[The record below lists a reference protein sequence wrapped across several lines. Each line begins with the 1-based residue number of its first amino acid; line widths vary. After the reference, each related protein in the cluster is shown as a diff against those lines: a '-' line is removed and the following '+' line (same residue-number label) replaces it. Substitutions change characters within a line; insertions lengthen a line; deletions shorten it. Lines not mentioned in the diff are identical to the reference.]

1 MKLRGT
7 SFVEQCRPLRCRG
20 REIAVGGWLSLP
32 LLQHLRTSSPTA
44 GVLIA
49 VGLLAATSPAR
60 AQRGPA
66 ATSPHLSPEIL
77 SLACSP
83 SAALEPPPTPLR
95 ITGGQDSFVRRIYGP
110 GDLVTMNAG
119 MKNGIE
125 VGQEYF
131 VRRMQV
137 DKRAPISAASPA
149 TIRTTGWI
157 KVWAIEEEMSLATI
171 THACDTIEIGDYLEP
186 FALPVVPTVSTDRPK
201 PERDNYG
208 KVLVGTDRRTSFG
221 KGDYLVIDRGSDFG
235 IELGSQFV
243 FYRDKKQAENFL
255 YHIGEGIATE
265 VKSDMTTV
273 HVTLSL
279 DAIESGDYVA
289 LRREPKKD

>member
-1 MKLRGT
+1 MNR
-7 SFVEQCRPLRCRG
+7 R
-20 REIAVGGWLSLP
+20 
-32 LLQHLRTSSPTA
+32 SSA

-66 ATSPHLSPEIL
+66 ATSPQLSPEIL

-83 SAALEPPPTPLR
+83 SAMLEVPPTPLR
-95 ITGGQDSFVRRIYGP
+95 ITGGQDAYVRRSHAP
-110 GDLVTMNAG
+110 GDLVTINAG

-131 VRRMQV
+131 VRRINV
-137 DKRAPISAASPA
+137 DKRQPISRSSPV
-149 TIRTTGWI
+149 TVTTTGWI

-171 THACDTIEIGDYLEP
+171 SHACDTIEIGDYLEP
-186 FALPVVPTVSTDRPK
+186 FTLPVVPTVSKDRPK

-208 KVLVGTDRRTSFG
+208 KVLKGIDQRTTFG

-235 IELGSQFV
+235 IEPGSQFV

-255 YHIGEGIATE
+255 FHIGEGIATE
-265 VKSDMTTV
+265 VKQDVATV
-273 HVTLSL
+273 HVTMSL
-279 DAIESGDYVA
+279 DAIASGDYVA